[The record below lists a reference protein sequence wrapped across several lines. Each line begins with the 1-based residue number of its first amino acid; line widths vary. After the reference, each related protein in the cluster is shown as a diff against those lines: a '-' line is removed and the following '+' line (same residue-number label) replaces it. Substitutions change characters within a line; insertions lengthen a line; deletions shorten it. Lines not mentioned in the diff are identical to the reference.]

1 MQIEE
6 VLGNKTRLKILKI
19 LFQLSELNVSEIARR
34 LGANHK
40 TTVTHL
46 KILENEGILQ
56 HKTFGRVRIYRFN
69 ESSQRARAVK
79 NFIEAWETTEKR

>member
-79 NFIEAWETTEKR
+79 NFIETWETT

>member
-46 KILENEGILQ
+46 KILENEGILK

-79 NFIEAWETTEKR
+79 NFIETWETT

>member
-6 VLGNKTRLKILKI
+6 VLGSKARFKILKI
-19 LFQLSELNVSEIARR
+19 LFQVGELNVSEIARR

-40 TTVTHL
+40 TTVAHL

-69 ESSQRARAVK
+69 ESSQKAKAVK
-79 NFIEAWETTEKR
+79 NFIEAWEITGKP

>member
-6 VLGNKTRLKILKI
+6 VLGSKARLKILKI
-19 LFQLSELNVSEIARR
+19 LFQVGELNISEIARR
-34 LGANHK
+34 LRANHK

-56 HKTFGRVRIYRFN
+56 HKTFGRVHIYRFN
-69 ESSQRARAVK
+69 ESSRKARAVK
-79 NFIEAWETTEKR
+79 NFIETWETTEKR

>member
-6 VLGNKTRLKILKI
+6 VLGSKARLKILKI
-19 LFQLSELNVSEIARR
+19 LFQVGELNISEIARR

-69 ESSQRARAVK
+69 ESSRKARAVK
-79 NFIEAWETTEKR
+79 NFIETWETTEKR

>member
-6 VLGNKTRLKILKI
+6 VLGSKARLKILKI
-19 LFQLSELNVSEIARR
+19 LFQVGELNISEIARR

-69 ESSQRARAVK
+69 ESSRKARAVK
-79 NFIEAWETTEKR
+79 NFIEIWETTEKR

>member
-1 MQIEE
+1 MQMED

-19 LFQLSELNVSEIARR
+19 LLRLSELNVSEIARR
-34 LGANHK
+34 LRTNHK

-69 ESSQRARAVK
+69 ESSRRARAVK
-79 NFIEAWETTEKR
+79 NFIEAWETMEQH

>member
-6 VLGNKTRLKILKI
+6 VLGCKTRLKILKI
-19 LFQLSELNVSEIARR
+19 LFQVGELNVSEIARR

-40 TTVTHL
+40 ATLTHL

-56 HKTFGRVRIYRFN
+56 HKTFGRIRIYRFN
-69 ESSQRARAVK
+69 EGSRKARIVK
-79 NFIEAWETTEKR
+79 NFIEEWENAERH

>member
-6 VLGNKTRLKILKI
+6 VLGNKARLKILKI

-69 ESSQRARAVK
+69 EGSQRARAVK